1 MWREERGGDQAAES
15 SREPTSSVEWGHSG
29 AEGGD
34 GERVAGRSVEPAR
47 VRRRGPTRRLKRVRS
62 PRRAARRLHSTAP
75 RKFQPPH
82 PAARRRAG
90 DACVHTATVA
100 AARGGELSG
109 DWSRLAS
116 IWPLTRGFPAKK
128 ISRPPR
134 RLSIPP
140 ARATTGA
147 APSSRAARARVA
159 SGGGRGGV
167 PRRRPGRHP
176 AGDPPRARVVGP
188 LTVPLV
194 TQRGM
199 QGPPLLAV
207 DAKLN
212 GPPRR
217 RRRWV
222 RPPARPRHVG
232 GPPRGRSRAH

>member
-1 MWREERGGDQAAES
+1 VCAA
-15 SREPTSSVEWGHSG
+15 
-29 AEGGD
+29 A
-34 GERVAGRSVEPAR
+34 A
-47 VRRRGPTRRLKRVRS
+47 
-62 PRRAARRLHSTAP
+62 RRAALNASARLGAP
-75 RKFQPPH
+75 RGDCIVRPP
-82 PAARRRAG
+82 ASSNRRTLPRGVAQATRAPIPLRWRQHG
-90 DACVHTATVA
+90 AGVERGLESPCIHMATHT
-100 AARGGELSG
+100 GL
-109 DWSRLAS
+109 
-116 IWPLTRGFPAKK
+116 PCKK
-128 ISRPPR
+128 ISRPLR

-176 AGDPPRARVVGP
+176 AADPPRARVVGP